1 VRQDSARHTQAL
13 SELTSWLGL
22 GDYAGWDESAR
33 RAFLLRELAS
43 RRPLVSRQWQP
54 SAAVQEVLDTCAVV
68 ARQPAE
74 ALGAYVI
81 SMARQASDVLAV
93 HLLLKEAGCSHSLPV
108 APLFETLDDLSRA
121 QEVVRALLQDSW
133 YRGHIKGQLMV
144 MIGYSDSAKDA
155 GVLAAAWAQYCAQ
168 EELLQACSEYATRLT
183 LFHGRGGTIGRGGAP
198 AREALLSQPP
208 GSLQNGLRVTEQGE
222 MIRAKLGWTSMA
234 VKTLALYTGAIC
246 RANLLTPPAPRAQ
259 WRELMST
266 LARDS
271 CEAYRA
277 VVREEPDFVAY
288 FRHATPEQE
297 LGKLPLGS
305 RPARRAGP
313 GGIESLRAI
322 PWIFAW
328 SQNRLILPAWL
339 GAGAALRAALD
350 RGQGE
355 MLREMAAIWP
365 FFATRLAMLEMVFA
379 KTDAGISAYYDE
391 RLVPAALRRIGD
403 ALRRQLASDTTTVL
417 ELAGRDQLL
426 ADEPWISESL
436 RLRNIYTEPLNMLQ
450 AELLQ
455 RNREAPEP
463 VLERAIMV
471 TIAGIA
477 AGMRNTG

>member
-1 VRQDSARHTQAL
+1 
-13 SELTSWLGL
+13 
-22 GDYAGWDESAR
+22 
-33 RAFLLRELAS
+33 
-43 RRPLVSRQWQP
+43 
-54 SAAVQEVLDTCAVV
+54 
-68 ARQPAE
+68 
-74 ALGAYVI
+74 
-81 SMARQASDVLAV
+81 
-93 HLLLKEAGCSHSLPV
+93 
-108 APLFETLDDLSRA
+108 
-121 QEVVRALLQDSW
+121 
-133 YRGHIKGQLMV
+133 
-144 MIGYSDSAKDA
+144 
-155 GVLAAAWAQYCAQ
+155 
-168 EELLQACSEYATRLT
+168 
-183 LFHGRGGTIGRGGAP
+183 
-198 AREALLSQPP
+198 
-208 GSLQNGLRVTEQGE
+208 
-222 MIRAKLGWTSMA
+222 
-234 VKTLALYTGAIC
+234 
-246 RANLLTPPAPRAQ
+246 
-259 WRELMST
+259 MST
-266 LARDS
+266 LASDS
-271 CEAYRA
+271 CAAYRA

-403 ALRRQLASDTTTVL
+403 ALRRQLASDTATVL